1 MLKGKVKWF
10 SGTEGRG
17 IIATPKRQYCFSV
30 KDVYCTPQIDGWV
43 KFTSDT
49 ETTLFHNEEMPVAK
63 NVKFTLSDGQLLAC
77 IFIAVLFATIIVH
90 AFISAMASGLFAK
103 GMPTLISFK
112 H

>member
-30 KDVYCTPQIDGWV
+30 KDVYCTPQIDGW
-43 KFTSDT
+43 
-49 ETTLFHNEEMPVAK
+49 
-63 NVKFTLSDGQLLAC
+63 VKFTLSDGQLLAC